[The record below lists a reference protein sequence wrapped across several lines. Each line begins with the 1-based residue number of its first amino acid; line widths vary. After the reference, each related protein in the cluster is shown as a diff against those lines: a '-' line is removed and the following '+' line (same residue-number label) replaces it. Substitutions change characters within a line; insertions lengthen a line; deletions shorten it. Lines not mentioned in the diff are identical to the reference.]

1 MDMGCV
7 ACSVFRREIEA
18 LRSKGVLQLDAC
30 YVDVRLHHDRSRM
43 MDELE
48 RLVHRSVEAGRKTVL
63 VVGNCDAR
71 MHRLEQETLVSR
83 TAGETCVDILLGEES
98 KELRANGM
106 LPILPDWLVS
116 WRDALIAEDGLAT
129 HLPGAWGKGPL
140 RSMVYLHTGLIPVP
154 FEQLNELSL
163 FTNIPYEV
171 KETPLHCLYARI
183 TEAAERL
190 RVLI

>member
-1 MDMGCV
+1 MSIGCV

-18 LRSKGVLQLDAC
+18 LRSKGILQLDAC
-30 YVDVRLHHDRSRM
+30 YVDARLHHDRPRM

-48 RLVHRSVEAGRKTVL
+48 RLVQLCVDEGRKTVL
-63 VVGNCDAR
+63 VIGNCHAR
-71 MHRLEQETLVSR
+71 MRRLEDQPLVSR
-83 TAGETCVDILLGEES
+83 TAGETCVDILLGDES
-98 KELRANGM
+98 RALREDGM

-116 WRDALIAEDGLAT
+116 WRDVLIAEDGLAT
-129 HLPGAWGKGPL
+129 HLPGVLGKGPI
-140 RSMVYLHTGLIPVP
+140 RSLVYLHTGLIPVP

-190 RVLI
+190 RVPI